1 MSLTFRYQSTKYN
14 CGPACIQNALALAG
28 RKYSQKR
35 IAEWCG
41 TSKDGSD
48 EFDIMR
54 GLTAVGLNYYE
65 IRAESA
71 REAYDHITSTFVAIL
86 CVDEWR
92 HWVLTI
98 RSGGTVMLVDP
109 FRESGT
115 VGRSCPVQI
124 IKPTQFLRRWR
135 GSYHDV
141 DVDMPWYYG
150 IGVRY
155 Y

>member
-1 MSLTFRYQSTKYN
+1 MAVTFAYQSKPYN
-14 CGPACIQNALALAG
+14 CGPACIQNAAKLG
-28 RKYSQKR
+28 GKKYSQKR
-35 IAEWCG
+35 VSEWCG
-41 TSKDGSD
+41 TTPDGSD

-65 IRAESA
+65 IRADSA
-71 REAYDHITSTFVAIL
+71 QEAYDHLTSSFVAIL
-86 CVDEWR
+86 CVDKWQ

-98 RSGGTVMLVDP
+98 KTGSTVMLVDP
-109 FRESGT
+109 ERPKG
-115 VGRSCPVQI
+115 VKGRHCPVEI

-135 GSYHDV
+135 GSYHDI

-155 Y
+155 F